1 MPGLSKEQIITGG
14 TIFGPSILL
23 LVGVMVLTP
32 IMCATG
38 TEDLDAWKTLSG
50 GKEKLAPYVADGE
63 RDCALRFHA
72 ASTLVKMG
80 AYAELMDVIQSV
92 DEQQRQFLLPG
103 LARIVTDTL
112 PKDRKQSYK
121 VRAFLLG
128 YYLLE
133 HIELLTGTNKHGER
147 RDQLLVETMI
157 DWGLGVLKQN
167 KSESID
173 LGSYSLT
180 DVLLAA
186 AMKRPMFAV
195 PILLPAMTGA
205 PSIERFLAINEI
217 LSRLEDPTLRHQQA
231 GTLLSYAKKV
241 YPDVN
246 PLLAQAML
254 KNQNETLL
262 RFLLDSARDHR
273 VPVGTRQA
281 GLEAATTLKEKSL
294 DGLFLVLQ
302 TDDPETLNIQRLNAL
317 DLIWNYGGTELL
329 RKALQTLPAGG
340 TWWPKGMDFRAHVDE
355 FCDEKLKPAKDDVR
369 ETLVS
374 LVDDPNWVTRVYA
387 MECIMRLYPDDAERL
402 LTPLAK
408 DDTVLKGWNAEGEI
422 TIAAAVAEFIAD
434 GAQ

>member
-1 MPGLSKEQIITGG
+1 M
-14 TIFGPSILL
+14 
-23 LVGVMVLTP
+23 
-32 IMCATG
+32 
-38 TEDLDAWKTLSG
+38 
-50 GKEKLAPYVADGE
+50 
-63 RDCALRFHA
+63 
-72 ASTLVKMG
+72 
-80 AYAELMDVIQSV
+80 
-92 DEQQRQFLLPG
+92 PG